1 MKIGVVYK
9 PYSLNMKKLLSI
21 LLLSAVATSLVA
33 QSNMQLN
40 NFWEN
45 TYFISPASINE
56 KYNTE
61 LALAARQLWAGNEG
75 AASTAFGSATI
86 YNEDMRSQFGVKV
99 IGDHIGY
106 TTRFDGLLSYA
117 YSLFLTKDVHLHMGI
132 GLGYQFLT
140 FDISQVQ
147 VSNPSDPVP
156 YMRLTDRSNFNS
168 DFGMELYT
176 KNLRVGF
183 SGQHLFSTLNLVDSL
198 LGNSTFYAYINY
210 KEDMKKYI
218 NMSYGACLIDN
229 HGRYT
234 DHSGTHDRD
243 VYQLHLT
250 SSAYFKVTPT
260 APVFNLGLYT
270 RLPINYAGT
279 KYIPEIGGLFGIE
292 IGDNT
297 YLTYSVDFNMSN
309 INRNSIGTHELML
322 TYKINPRRK
331 CRTCSF

>member
-1 MKIGVVYK
+1 
-9 PYSLNMKKLLSI
+9 MKKLLSI
-21 LLLSAVATSLVA
+21 LLLSAVATCLVA

-45 TYFISPASINE
+45 TYFINPASINE

-61 LALAARQLWAGNEG
+61 LALATRQLWAGNEG
-75 AASTAFGSATI
+75 AASTAFGSASI
-86 YNEDMRSQFGVKV
+86 YDQDMRSQFGLKV

-106 TTRFDGLLSYA
+106 TTRFDGALTYA
-117 YSLFLTKDVHLHMGI
+117 YSLFLSKDVHLHMGL

-140 FDISQVQ
+140 YDLSQVRT
-147 VSNPSDPVP
+147 SDPLDLIP
-156 YMRLTDRSNFNS
+156 YRNLKERSNFNS
-168 DFGMELYT
+168 DMGMELYT
-176 KNLRVGF
+176 KNLRIGF
-183 SGQHLFSTLNLVDSL
+183 SGQHLFSTFSLVDSL
-198 LGNSTFYAYINY
+198 LGNSTFYAYVNY
-210 KEDMKKYI
+210 KEDLKKYM
-218 NMSYGACLIDN
+218 NMSYGVCLIDN

-234 DHSGTHDRD
+234 DSTGLYPRD

-250 SSAYFKVTPT
+250 TSAYFKVTPT
-260 APVFNLGLYT
+260 APVFNFGAYT
-270 RLPINYAGT
+270 RLPINYAG
-279 KYIPEIGGLFGIE
+279 KRYIPEIGGLFGIE

-322 TYKINPRRK
+322 TYKFNHRRK

>member
-1 MKIGVVYK
+1 M
-9 PYSLNMKKLLSI
+9 
-21 LLLSAVATSLVA
+21 LLSAVATCLVA

-45 TYFISPASINE
+45 TYFINPASINE
-56 KYNTE
+56 KYSAE
-61 LALAARQLWAGNEG
+61 LALAGRQLWAGNEG
-75 AASTAFGSATI
+75 AASTAFGSATL
-86 YNEDMRSQFGVKV
+86 YDADMHSQFGLKV

-106 TTRFDGLLSYA
+106 TTRFDGALTYA
-117 YSLFLTKDVHLHMGI
+117 YSLFLSKDVHLHMGL

-140 FDISQVQ
+140 YDLSQVRT
-147 VSNPSDPVP
+147 SDPNDPVFNSNK
-156 YMRLTDRSNFNS
+156 LADRSNFNS
-168 DFGMELYT
+168 DMGMELYT
-176 KNLRVGF
+176 KNLRIGV
-183 SGQHLFSTLNLVDSL
+183 SGQHLFSTFNLADTL
-198 LGNSTFYAYINY
+198 LGNSTFYAYVNY
-210 KEDMKKYI
+210 KEDLKKYI
-218 NMSYGACLIDN
+218 NMSYGVCLIDN
-229 HGRYT
+229 HGKYT
-234 DHSGTHDRD
+234 LNSIEYSRD

-250 SSAYFKVTPT
+250 TAAYFKVTPT
-260 APVFNLGLYT
+260 APVFNIGGYT
-270 RLPINYAGT
+270 RLPINYAGK

>member
-1 MKIGVVYK
+1 
-9 PYSLNMKKLLSI
+9 MKKWLSI
-21 LLLSAVATSLVA
+21 LLLSAVATCLVA

-45 TYFISPASINE
+45 TYFINPASINE

-61 LALAARQLWAGNEG
+61 LALATRQLWAGNEG
-75 AASTAFGSATI
+75 AASTAFGSASI
-86 YNEDMRSQFGVKV
+86 YNQDMRSQFGLKV

-106 TTRFDGLLSYA
+106 TTRFDGVLTYA
-117 YSLFLTKDVHLHMGI
+117 YSLFLSKDVHLHMGL

-140 FDISQVQ
+140 YDISQVRT
-147 VSNPSDPVP
+147 SDPLDNIP
-156 YMRLTDRSNFNS
+156 YKNLTDRSNFNS
-168 DFGMELYT
+168 DMGMELYT
-176 KNLRVGF
+176 KNLRIGF
-183 SGQHLFSTLNLVDSL
+183 SGQHLFSTFSLVDSL
-198 LGNSTFYAYINY
+198 LGNSTFYAYVNY
-210 KEDMKKYI
+210 KEDLKKYM
-218 NMSYGACLIDN
+218 NMSYGVCLIDN
-229 HGRYT
+229 HSRYT
-234 DHSGTHDRD
+234 DNTGLYPRD

-250 SSAYFKVTPT
+250 TSAYFKVTPT
-260 APVFNLGLYT
+260 APVFNIGGYT
-270 RLPINYAGT
+270 RLPINYAGSR
-279 KYIPEIGGLFGIE
+279 YIPEIGGLFGIE